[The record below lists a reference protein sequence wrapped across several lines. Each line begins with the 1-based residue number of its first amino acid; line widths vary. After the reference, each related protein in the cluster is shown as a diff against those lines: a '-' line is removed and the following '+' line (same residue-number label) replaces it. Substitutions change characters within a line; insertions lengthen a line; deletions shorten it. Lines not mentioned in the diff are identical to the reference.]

1 MDTLVKTS
9 THIIFKVQNQ
19 KQKCCIFNLKDVK
32 KICPESEECKCY
44 ANVKVTIKDIIKYK
58 AVDCKQLAAE
68 KINKSGEFYLAGFL
82 GSWEIIDT
90 LVEKA
95 LEHFRKV
102 DAKRLTEAGQ
112 KYGIKL

>member
-1 MDTLVKTS
+1 MDIVKTHK
-9 THIIFKVQNQ
+9 HIIFKVQNQ

-32 KICPESEECKCY
+32 ICPESEECKCY
-44 ANVKVTIKDIIKYK
+44 VNVKVTIKDIIKYK
-58 AVDCKQLAAE
+58 VVDDKLLAAE

-82 GSWEIIDT
+82 GSWEIIDA

-102 DAKRLTEAGQ
+102 DAAKLKEEGL
-112 KYGIKL
+112 KVGILL